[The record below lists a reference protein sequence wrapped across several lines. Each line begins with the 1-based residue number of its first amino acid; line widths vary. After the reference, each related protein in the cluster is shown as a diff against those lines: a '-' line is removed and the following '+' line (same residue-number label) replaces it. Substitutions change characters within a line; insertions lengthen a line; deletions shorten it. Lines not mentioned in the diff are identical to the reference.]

1 MKRSCATEQTDSEF
15 IIYGYIPLMLSAQ
28 CVRKNTF
35 QCDRK
40 EAHMVLKDR
49 YDKEFPCACVCYP
62 WKTGTTDQ
70 KEFCYNIIYNSIP
83 YGLLNESQKVKELKT
98 ASLRLSFT
106 LESAK
111 ETKEIVREFL
121 DVYVYGKKLLPVSLQ
136 RDILKEEPNK
146 AYD

>member
-1 MKRSCATEQTDSEF
+1 
-15 IIYGYIPLMLSAQ
+15 MLSAQ

-111 ETKEIVREFL
+111 ETKEIVRDFL
-121 DVYVYGKKLLPVSLQ
+121 DVYVYGKKASA
-136 RDILKEEPNK
+136 REFTKGHFKRGAE
-146 AYD
+146 